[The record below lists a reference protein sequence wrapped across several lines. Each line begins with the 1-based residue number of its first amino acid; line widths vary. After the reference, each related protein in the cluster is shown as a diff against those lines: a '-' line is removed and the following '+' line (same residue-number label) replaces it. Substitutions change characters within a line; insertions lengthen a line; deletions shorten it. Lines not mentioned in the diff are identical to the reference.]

1 MRLKGTTWLALI
13 ALLGLVAI
21 PLTGAIVPAVS
32 DREANMRLWLAA
44 RASGIAVYLLF
55 TAQICFGIV
64 LSHPTNKSTWKLS
77 QRLFPWHENTWI
89 FVLAFLAVHVV
100 SLVLDPYAGVG
111 ITGAI
116 IPGLS
121 SYRSVPVALGNLGLW
136 AMLATGLSARYVKLL
151 PQGLWLKVHR
161 LAIVVWGLAWIHGVL
176 AGTDTRA
183 LTWMYI
189 GTGLLVAGAAAY
201 RYWASKAARSA
212 KSVQAAGA
220 SNGAGASKPTRA
232 PVPAASVPTSVAAS
246 DRIAASTTLR
256 TVRTGSNSG
265 PVSGFRSHPRGV
277 R

>member
-1 MRLKGTTWLALI
+1 MRLKATTWLALI
-13 ALLGLVAI
+13 ALLGLIAI

-136 AMLATGLSARYVKLL
+136 AMLATGLTARYVKLL

-161 LAIVVWGLAWIHGVL
+161 FAIVVWGLAWVHGVL
-176 AGTDTRA
+176 SGTDTRS

-189 GTGLLVAGAAAY
+189 GTGLVVAGAAAY
-201 RYWASKAARSA
+201 RYWASKAARAAKGAVASSA
-212 KSVQAAGA
+212 ADVAKAAKA
-220 SNGAGASKPTRA
+220 AKAAKPSNA
-232 PVPAASVPTSVAAS
+232 PAIAAAS
-246 DRIAASTTLR
+246 STT
-256 TVRTGSNSG
+256 
-265 PVSGFRSHPRGV
+265 FRSHPRGS